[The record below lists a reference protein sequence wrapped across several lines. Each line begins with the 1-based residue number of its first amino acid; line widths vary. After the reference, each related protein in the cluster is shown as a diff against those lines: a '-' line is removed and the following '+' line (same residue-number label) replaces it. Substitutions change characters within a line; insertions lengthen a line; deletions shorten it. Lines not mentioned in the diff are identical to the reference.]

1 MYLPEFYS
9 YNPTEVSLNTR
20 AWTLQERLSSL
31 AISRLWSTAL
41 TIALPQR
48 AMFRAGTKM
57 GDLGEEWQNCR
68 ITSANTHTGDRAL
81 RWNMQ
86 LAGVVADV
94 GVLRPGG

>member
-41 TIALPQR
+41 TVALPPQ

-68 ITSANTHTGDRAL
+68 ITSANTHTGDWAL